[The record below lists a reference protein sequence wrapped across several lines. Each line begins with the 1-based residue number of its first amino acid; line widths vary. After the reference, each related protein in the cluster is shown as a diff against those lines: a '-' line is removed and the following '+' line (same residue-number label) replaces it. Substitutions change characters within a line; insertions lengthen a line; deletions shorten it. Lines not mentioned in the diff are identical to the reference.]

1 MVVEDLCRIWPMSCR
16 GGTLQ
21 VAVVT
26 IRGIAAFG
34 AGEGD
39 GGHNVGT
46 AFGEV
51 EENTQSR
58 R

>member
-1 MVVEDLCRIWPMSCR
+1 MQNVADVL
-16 GGTLQ
+16 GGAEVLDDIVQ

-39 GGHNVGT
+39 GGHYVRA

-51 EENTQSR
+51 EEDAQ
-58 R
+58 